1 VRPVSPFNHEGREA
15 AATTDW
21 RLRRRRQR
29 IESAAPVSGAPQKTK
44 RARTPAGKT
53 WKKIRKILLSG
64 RAASPEYRND
74 LHLT

>member
-1 VRPVSPFNHEGREA
+1 
-15 AATTDW
+15 
-21 RLRRRRQR
+21 LRRRRQR